1 MTPKYLR
8 RLLATFLLLGFAPLS
23 NAQLPMDPS
32 VVHGSAII
40 DTVGAHMTV
49 TNSPNAI
56 LNWQSFSIGPNE
68 SVHFQQQDAASQVL
82 NRVIGNDPSQI
93 FGSLSSNGGVWLI
106 NPHGVLFGQG
116 ARIDV
121 AGLVASTL
129 DIANI
134 DFLASR
140 YHFNATGS
148 MGEVRNQGEIRTSLG
163 GRVWLT
169 GDRVSNEG
177 LVQAPGGQI
186 VLAAGKSIELVD
198 SGAPNVVVRVK
209 ASENETVNLGSLVAS
224 SGNVDLY
231 GSIVNQEGIVRANSI
246 GTDVAGRVVLKAD
259 QVTLAANSQTQADK
273 GSLQVEASTTL
284 NNQGEI
290 SGNSITFAANE
301 ILQQGQVTAQGGNVT
316 LIANSSTYLDGLVDV
331 SNQQGTGGSIQI
343 TTDKLEGMA
352 GGALRADGQ
361 QGGQIRV
368 EGQGLVAF
376 SSTLAATGS
385 MQGGQIEVTGD
396 TVYLLNAD
404 IDVSGGTQG
413 GNVHLGGGW
422 QGEGSLP
429 HAREV
434 LIGVGSEVKAS
445 GGENTNAKGGEISVF
460 STQSSEHYGLL
471 QANDGGRIRLASMG
485 QVQQTGDTQ
494 VGANGTVL
502 RDSNNFTTTSNPPD
516 NLALAQK
523 ITSGSVKGQPK
534 LEEGDNFGV
543 SVAIEGDLLA
553 VGAAGDSTNDI
564 NNHGAVHLFSGL
576 ESVTTGLTWQ
586 KILSSKTGAH
596 NMPELADADFFGT
609 AVALDGDRLAVG
621 ARGAMF
627 SEGNHGAVHL
637 FTGVGSNFSGLTWR
651 RKIASNEGATNMPGL
666 TEFDFFGT
674 AVALDGDRLVVGAAG
689 DSTNGSN
696 RGAVHLF
703 TGVGIDFFELTWQKK
718 IASGVGAFEMPPL
731 ANSDFFGW
739 SLALD
744 GDRLAV
750 GAFNDSTGGANRGA
764 VHLFTGVET
773 DSSGFSGLTWQK
785 KITSGEG
792 AFNMPA
798 LESSGYFGWS
808 LALNGD
814 RLVVGALGEGP
825 QANNHGAVHLFAG
838 VGADFSK
845 LAWQYKITPDP
856 KLKKDGFGLSVAL
869 DDKRLAVGAIEKT
882 GGTGAMYLFNLF
894 PLIDPPARQ
903 ETIDT
908 SIQSVNA
915 AVSGTKAL
923 LDSVSEGRVIDLT
936 SSAMSPLTSF
946 GRLNL
951 ARMSREDMQRLIDY
965 RKEFKEKLFAD
976 AIYKLELDPSLS
988 DVPICS
994 SLTEI
999 DSGIC
1004 RISDDQRKELKSEI
1018 AKERRKSKHK
1028 VKMASLPQIERKFI
1042 VLFGIDQ
1049 YADKT
1054 IPSLENAVAD
1064 AEVIGKLFTDKLG
1077 YDEAR
1082 LVKNAKRADVIRTLN
1097 QLSIEMEMNDSVVVY
1112 YAGHGYLNQKTSS
1125 GYWIPADASAKDPE
1139 TWISNTSISEMLA
1152 SISSKQLVMIS
1163 DSCYSGAF
1171 TKEKQIGLSGIDV
1184 KPAEILTKRSVVVMS
1199 SGGDE
1204 PVADEG
1210 REGHSIFA
1218 WYLMQAIRNVDNWK
1232 VGANIFEQIQRD
1244 VMNSFPQT
1252 PQYGA
1257 AVSAGHQEGG
1267 DYLFEFRQLE

>member
-1 MTPKYLR
+1 MNSKYFFVLIT
-8 RLLATFLLLGFAPLS
+8 TFSLSVGFSLQS
-23 NAQLPMDPS
+23 RAQLPVDPT
-32 VVHGSAII
+32 VIHGAAVI
-40 DTVGAHMTV
+40 DTVGSHMTV

-56 LNWQSFSIGPNE
+56 LEWQSFSIGAND
-68 SVHFQQQDAASQVL
+68 SVYFQQQDVTSQVL
-82 NRVIGNDPSQI
+82 NRVTGSNPSEI
-93 FGSLSSNGGVWLI
+93 FGHLGSNGSVWLI
-106 NPHGVLFGQG
+106 NPYGVLFGES

-129 DIANI
+129 NISNI

-140 YHFNATGS
+140 YHFNTIGGIS
-148 MGEVRNQGEIRTSLG
+148 EVKNQGEIRTTFG
-163 GRVWLT
+163 GRVWMM
-169 GDRVSNEG
+169 GDRVHNEG
-177 LVQAPGGQI
+177 LVETPGGQV

-209 ASENETVNLGSLVAS
+209 APENEAVNLGTLVAS
-224 SGNVDLY
+224 NGNIDLH

-246 GTDVAGRVVLKAD
+246 STDAAGRVVLKAD
-259 QVTLAANSQTQADK
+259 QVTLAANSQTQADN
-273 GSLQVEASTTL
+273 GSLQLEASRTL
-284 NNQGEI
+284 NNMGEI
-290 SGNSITFAANE
+290 SGNNVALAANE
-301 ILQQGQVTAQGGNVT
+301 ILQQGQVKSQGGSIT
-316 LIANSSTYLDGLVDV
+316 LNANSSTYLDGSVDV
-331 SNQQGTGGSIQI
+331 SNLQGAGGNIQL
-343 TTDKLEGMA
+343 TTNKLEGMA
-352 GGALRADGQ
+352 GGSLRADGV
-361 QGGQIRV
+361 QGGHIRV
-368 EGQGLVAF
+368 QGQDSIAF

-385 MQGGQIEVTGD
+385 AQGGKIEVTGD
-396 TVYLLNAD
+396 RVYLLNAD
-404 IDVSGGTQG
+404 IDASGGSQG
-413 GNVHLGGGW
+413 GTVHLGGGW
-422 QGEGSLP
+422 QGGGDLP

-471 QANDGGRIRLASMG
+471 QAKDGGRIRLASLG
-485 QVQQTGDTQ
+485 QTQQAGDTQ
-494 VGANGTVL
+494 VGASGTVL
-502 RDSNNFTTTSNPPD
+502 LDSNNFTIIGNSPD
-516 NLALAQK
+516 NLALARK
-523 ITSGSVKGQPK
+523 VTSGSVNGHPK

-576 ESVTTGLTWQ
+576 ELGTTGLTWQ
-586 KILSSKTGAH
+586 KILSSESGAN
-596 NMPELADADFFGT
+596 NMPKLADADFFGM

-637 FTGVGSNFSGLTWR
+637 FTGVGSNFSGLTWQK
-651 RKIASNEGATNMPGL
+651 KIASNEGAINMPGL

-689 DSTNGSN
+689 DSINGSN
-696 RGAVHLF
+696 RGAIYLF
-703 TGVGIDFFELTWQKK
+703 TGVGADFSTLVLRDKLS
-718 IASGVGAFEMPPL
+718 SGERGMPAL
-731 ANSDFFGW
+731 ADSDFFGW

-744 GDRLAV
+744 GDRMVV
-750 GAFNDSTGGANRGA
+750 GAFNDSTGGTNRGA
-764 VHLFTGVET
+764 VHLFTGVGGDFSALT
-773 DSSGFSGLTWQK
+773 WRDKLSSGERG
-785 KITSGEG
+785 
-792 AFNMPA
+792 MPVLA
-798 LESSGYFGWS
+798 NSDFFGWS
-808 LALNGD
+808 LALKGD
-814 RLVVGALGEGP
+814 RLVVGALGDGP
-825 QANNHGAVHLFAG
+825 QTNNHGAVHLLSG
-838 VGADFSK
+838 VGTDFSK
-845 LAWQYKITPDP
+845 LTWQYKIAPDP
-856 KLKKDGFGLSVAL
+856 KLKTDGFGLSVAL
-869 DDKRLAVGAIEKT
+869 DDKRLAIGAIEKS
-882 GGTGAMYLFNLF
+882 GGSGAMYLFNLF
-894 PLIDPPARQ
+894 PLIDPATRQ

-908 SIQSVNA
+908 SIQSVNVA
-915 AVSGTKAL
+915 ASGTKAI

-936 SSAMSPLTSF
+936 SSVMSPLTSF

-951 ARMSREDMQRLIDY
+951 ARMSREDMQQLIDY

-994 SLTEI
+994 SLTEV

-1004 RISDDQRKELKSEI
+1004 RISDDQRNELKSEI
-1018 AKERRKSKHK
+1018 AKERRKGKHK
-1028 VKMASLPQIERKFI
+1028 VRIASLPQIERKFI

-1049 YADKT
+1049 YTDKT

-1064 AEVIGKLFTDKLG
+1064 VEAIGQLFTDKLG

-1082 LVKNAKRADVIRTLN
+1082 IVNNAKRTDIIRTLN

-1112 YAGHGYLNQKTSS
+1112 YAGHGYLSQKTGS

-1152 SISSKQLVMIS
+1152 SINSKQMVMIS

-1171 TKEKQIGLSGIDV
+1171 TKEKQIGLSGVDV

-1218 WYLMQAIRNVDNWK
+1218 WYLMQVIRNVDNWK
-1232 VGANIFEQIQRD
+1232 AGSNIFEQIQRD